1 VAAAMTAS
9 TSARVISAAVISG
22 EVRST
27 CCIMFCAAAG
37 ATNTS
42 PIIPNAA
49 VQIDARL
56 MVRISPLA
64 CGLLPA
70 RPPLGSRLP
79 VPGRIFDH
87 ISATLA
93 TTPRNGS
100 DETHFAARGSIGSS
114 VSSHLAESECV
125 SLNARVEK
133 LDLEFAVADGAALSD
148 EL

>member
-1 VAAAMTAS
+1 MNLSFLNAVENF
-9 TSARVISAAVISG
+9 VHIIGSAAK
-22 EVRST
+22 
-27 CCIMFCAAAG
+27 

-70 RPPLGSRLP
+70 RPVTPLGSRLP

-100 DETHFAARGSIGSS
+100 DETQW
-114 VSSHLAESECV
+114 
-125 SLNARVEK
+125 
-133 LDLEFAVADGAALSD
+133 LDLKTARKPSP
-148 EL
+148 